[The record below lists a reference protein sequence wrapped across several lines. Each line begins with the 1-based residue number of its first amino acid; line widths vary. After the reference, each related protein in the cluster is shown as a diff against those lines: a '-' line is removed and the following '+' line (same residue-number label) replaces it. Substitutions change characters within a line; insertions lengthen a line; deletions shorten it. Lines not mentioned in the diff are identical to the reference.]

1 MNSTRGCPRS
11 GRPPTSSGE
20 RPSVSWPVQP
30 CPTRTTSPCDLRATW
45 RLDIASPRP
54 LSRIEFDPRV
64 CCQRFHHV
72 AHATRSPGCPSPAP
86 PPKSSP
92 AIRSPPPHNRSPSA
106 TQQLKPHHAGWY
118 PLAARRL
125 PGITAPQPARTS
137 LGNPLHHFE
146 TPLSVQTFRSILCL
160 QTTTHLCHPTAQTF
174 RPKPLPATLHPHTTS
189 SNPIPENKPLN
200 LSQSRPVHTNHVAE
214 FLKPVTHVSQPP
226 QRHLCRLHL
235 SRKTAQ
241 TFGNTLIANRFP
253 RLGPASG
260 TQPGFTG

>member
-1 MNSTRGCPRS
+1 MWLTPHVRLAAPHPRRHRNHLPRS
-11 GRPPTSSGE
+11 GRPP
-20 RPSVSWPVQP
+20 
-30 CPTRTTSPCDLRATW
+30 RTTDHPAQPNNSNPITQGGIPW
-45 RLDIASPRP
+45 QP
-54 LSRIEFDPRV
+54 EG
-64 CCQRFHHV
+64 CQ
-72 AHATRSPGCPSPAP
+72 G
-86 PPKSSP
+86 
-92 AIRSPPPHNRSPSA
+92 SPPPS
-106 TQQLKPHHAGWY
+106 
-118 PLAARRL
+118 RRAQVWGTL
-125 PGITAPQPARTS
+125 CTIS
-137 LGNPLHHFE
+137 K
-146 TPLSVQTFRSILCL
+146 TPLSVQTFRPILCL
-160 QTTTHLCHPTAQTF
+160 QTTTHLCHPTAQNF